1 MKRQEFV
8 RRVCRGVLSAVACV
22 AMVTTAFGGYNE
34 LSRTLGEGTFDGTTL
49 TVSAPVYYGSGFPAH
64 CNQRGW
70 YAGVTIKWAQEDT
83 KANGFKIS
91 VTTSGN
97 LHNVAEFAPMPTT
110 GTSDQSPDG
119 SGVSCTIWRKTAIST
134 RYITECTWYVWLTET
149 DAYKLVSDGIDS
161 YDATLSAG
169 SEKFYIKIPLAN
181 LVLKDGDDVR
191 WFPAVAVKDDGEKV
205 WGDIDRAFAEFVSG
219 TLKLE
224 ADVTSSS
231 DLNLLSTFDL
241 NGKTLTVAGGKVAF
255 KTASRVE
262 AASAGQI
269 VTSGGNVS
277 AELGSTFTFEPDA
290 AWLASGL
297 TVEENEGVWTVVYDH
312 VCDWGM
318 SVAGDTLT
326 AVCTGTG
333 TCKYGNLLTLVLSA
347 ADTVYDGT
355 PKGAAIN
362 ASAAATFIAATGA
375 AIGDVRYVGFT
386 SAGGSYDSTE
396 APTDAGSYMAKV
408 AVTDV
413 KHGSTG
419 YTLIASYAI
428 SPRPLTAMEID
439 PVLFPYDGET
449 HAVGIVSVKADGLDA
464 TYVENAA
471 SVRSAVGSGTVDT
484 FSVVIVDG
492 TGNFSGSLTNEW
504 LVLAPKGD
512 PLAAGGGFVG
522 AAEAGY
528 KVTDGTNLTVTT
540 ETQFAYDAETETG
553 TATMTVK
560 WPHEQIRKTA
570 LVEYVWGANCTQ
582 DGTARVRLGTNGVA
596 GAWLDGTD
604 VVGGAFAD
612 AGFTGA
618 EGKGTYLSGV
628 ATENEY
634 SYFDTMTWRIP
645 LSIAEIDA
653 AKAEGKDSFKFTL
666 TLFSK
671 PYGTADDRIR
681 NLTGVRETT
690 YVLTVPLDS
699 IRFYDKFGN
708 LVYPRPEH
716 AHEWTFAG
724 DGTDTITATCTNGVP
739 PCTIPGAAVAIGLVA
754 ESKAYD
760 GTPFAA
766 SVTNVEVFAA
776 AIQRDVTG
784 TVEYYDTNGVR
795 LATAP
800 KLTGD
805 YVAKFPVEAV
815 GMTLEKAFSITKPSG
830 GYTDGWELARQGVD
844 ESKWVR
850 YDTFADAA
858 AVAADGDKVLY
869 RGGMINQKWYDFTS
883 DADITVDLNGQTLMH
898 DADGD
903 SGFEN
908 DGDGTVTIVN
918 ADLLQP
924 KGTWGQNVDFV
935 GTAGKTGAFILGEGV
950 VFRNQATTEGR
961 RMTLE
966 VADVDLEI
974 VGGKYQIRG
983 FSPSEGT
990 VVSVKGGL
998 FWSNFN
1004 PSAHVPYPYAVREL
1018 DGEYKY
1024 EVYYRQPITPGEP
1037 VAYDTAEAAS
1047 NAMTAAILEPRADV
1061 SAALGSDDA
1070 RETYRNMFEFDV
1082 VPTSDDKWAVAAF
1095 LTPADWTN
1103 VVESAQEATR
1113 QIPVADIAAWQSG
1126 DNPIPVPLTNC
1137 VPGFF
1142 YSLYDGASVTNIR
1155 ATMIEKDLNVLCGAD
1170 KEVLFPE
1177 VTKPIGGLNAGF
1189 FSIGVLEAP
1198 GVKQSSDGPVPVPPV
1213 PHPGPYPYVH

>member
-1 MKRQEFV
+1 MKKEKVKTNMRKQMKIITNWL
-8 RRVCRGVLSAVACV
+8 LSISAWC
-22 AMVTTAFGGYNE
+22 AMATTVFGAHFDPVE
-34 LSRTLGEGTFDGTTL
+34 KVLGEGTIDGTTL
-49 TVSAPVYYGSGFPAH
+49 TVSAPVYYGSEFPAH

-70 YAGVTIKWAQEDT
+70 YAGMTVKWGQGDT
-83 KANGFKIS
+83 KANGFKVS

-97 LHNVAEFAPMPTT
+97 LHDVGEFAPMPST
-110 GTSDQSPDG
+110 GTSDQSPKD
-119 SGVSCTIWRKTAIST
+119 SGVNCTMDTYWTV
-134 RYITECTWYVWLTET
+134 RYMRQCTWYVWLTET
-149 DAYKLVSDGIDS
+149 DAYKLVSSGIDS
-161 YDATLSAG
+161 YDATLLAG
-169 SEKFYIKIPLAN
+169 SEEFHIKIPLAN

-224 ADVTSSS
+224 TDVTSSS
-231 DLNLLSTFDL
+231 DLNLISTLDL
-241 NGKTLTVAGGKVAF
+241 NGKTLTVAGG
-255 KTASRVE
+255 RVVFDYGTLVIGE
-262 AASAGQI
+262 SADQI
-269 VTSGGNVS
+269 VADGGTVS
-277 AELGSTFTFEPDA
+277 ALEGGTFTFEPA
-290 AWLASGL
+290 AEWLDVGFVA
-297 TVEENEGVWTVVYDH
+297 EEFDGVWEVVNVH
-312 VCDWGM
+312 VCDWEFG
-318 SVAGDTLT
+318 VAGDTLT
-326 AVCTGTG
+326 AICKGEG
-333 TCKYGNLLTLVLSA
+333 TCPYEGRLTATLKA
-347 ADTVYDGT
+347 EDAVYDG
-355 PKGAAIN
+355 KKKEAAISLGERF
-362 ASAAATFIAATGA
+362 ALMIAAGA
-375 AIGDVRYVGFT
+375 SVGT
-386 SAGGSYDSTE
+386 VTYEGTTCAGVPYSGSD
-396 APTDAGSYMAKV
+396 APTDAGQYGAKV
-408 AVTDV
+408 TVTAAQEYELQ
-413 KHGSTG
+413 T
-419 YTLIASYAI
+419 SYAI
-428 SPRPLTAMEID
+428 SKRPLTAMEID
-439 PVLFPYDGET
+439 PVSFPYDGET
-449 HAVGIVSVKADGLDA
+449 HSVEIVSVKADGMNA
-464 TYVENAA
+464 TYVENVA
-471 SVRSAVGSGTVDT
+471 SVRSAVGSGTADT
-484 FSVVIVDG
+484 FSAVIVDG

-504 LVLAPKGD
+504 MILAPKGD
-512 PLAAGGGFVG
+512 PLASGGGFVG
-522 AAEAGY
+522 AAEAGFE
-528 KVTDGTNLTVTT
+528 VSDGTNLTVTT

-553 TATMTVK
+553 TATMTVR

-612 AGFTGA
+612 AGLTGA

-634 SYFDTMTWRIP
+634 AYFDTMTWRIP

-653 AKAEGKDSFKFTL
+653 AKAEGEDLFKFTL

-690 YVLTVPLDS
+690 YALTVPLDD

-708 LVYPRPEH
+708 LVYPRPDH

-724 DGTDTITATCTNGVP
+724 DGTDMITATCTNGVP

-754 ESKAYD
+754 ESRAYD
-760 GTPFAA
+760 GTSFSAN
-766 SVTNVEVFAA
+766 VTNVEVFAA
-776 AIQRDVTG
+776 AIQRDVMG
-784 TVEYYDTNGVR
+784 EVEYYDTNGVR
-795 LATAP
+795 LAAAP

-844 ESKWVR
+844 ESKWVC

-869 RGGMINQKWYDFTS
+869 HGGTINQKWYDFTS

-903 SGFEN
+903 SGFAN
-908 DGDGTVTIVN
+908 YGDGTVTIVN

-924 KGTWGQNVDFV
+924 KGTWGQNVDFA

-966 VADVDLEI
+966 VADIDLEI

-983 FSPSEGT
+983 FSPSDGA

-998 FWSNFN
+998 FWGNFN
-1004 PSAHVPYPYAVREL
+1004 PSAYVPYPYAVREL

-1024 EVYYRQPITPGEP
+1024 EVYYRQPVTPGEP
-1037 VAYDTAEAAS
+1037 VTYDTAEAAS
-1047 NAMTAAILEPRADV
+1047 NAMATAILEPSTDV

-1082 VPTSDDKWAVAAF
+1082 VPAADGKWAVEAF
-1095 LTPADWTN
+1095 LKPPDWTN
-1103 VVESAQEATR
+1103 VVESANQATR
-1113 QIPVADIAAWQSG
+1113 QIPVAKLAAQEYG
-1126 DNPIPVPLTNC
+1126 TPLKNVPLTNC
-1137 VPGFF
+1137 VPGFY
-1142 YSLYDGASVTNIR
+1142 YSLYDGSAVTNVSV
-1155 ATMIEKDLNVLCGAD
+1155 DLNEDNRDILCGPG
-1170 KEVLFPE
+1170 KTVTIPVLSQPSS
-1177 VTKPIGGLNAGF
+1177 ASGF
-1189 FSIGVLEAP
+1189 FAIGVLGVPMVYIP
-1198 GVKQSSDGPVPVPPV
+1198 GTDYTITGGVEDPFQ
-1213 PHPGPYPYVH
+1213 HRRTR